1 MEEESDYTDTD
12 EEVEAGTSQNMPPV
26 RNPAA
31 GDGAIAVDSE
41 EPVVV
46 EGQGRGRYRLLI
58 PFPVAASN
66 ADESSVSD
74 PAETEVNASHDVE
87 SVTESQ
93 GAASVT
99 ALIQGIN
106 QTTSLENQPSSSS
119 STDVTDQQPAG
130 SMPKGVEP
138 KREIEMT
145 EEKVETIMQVMKN
158 ITLPPTAIPNWA
170 AEVDED
176 VWKKK
181 LYDTITTKS
190 PKVGKSNN
198 SNSSKNEAKPEDSK
212 EGER

>member
-1 MEEESDYTDTD
+1 
-12 EEVEAGTSQNMPPV
+12 
-26 RNPAA
+26 
-31 GDGAIAVDSE
+31 
-41 EPVVV
+41 
-46 EGQGRGRYRLLI
+46 
-58 PFPVAASN
+58 
-66 ADESSVSD
+66 
-74 PAETEVNASHDVE
+74 
-87 SVTESQ
+87 
-93 GAASVT
+93 
-99 ALIQGIN
+99 
-106 QTTSLENQPSSSS
+106 
-119 STDVTDQQPAG
+119 
-130 SMPKGVEP
+130 MPKGVEP